1 MVCNQR
7 LGWVQFCVE
16 PLVTWQWLY
25 VLAIHNYTKSLERTV
40 WLFLE
45 DVKVIYEKKL
55 TQRFVWLKKPCQYK
69 ETIQISGPVI

>member
-1 MVCNQR
+1 MSAVLCRTIGDLTVTLCPYRSQLYQITGRN
-7 LGWVQFCVE
+7 CV
-16 PLVTWQWLY
+16 V
-25 VLAIHNYTKSLERTV
+25 
-40 WLFLE
+40 FLE